1 MEYRTVLVFEM
12 RSLLTTFSM
21 TLKAYPITRYKGNPK
36 LLLQNMRFAEEIGL
50 DEYWKRRGARLLI
63 TSVRS
68 IGDSAQFFTPA
79 MPAMLK
85 TGIERGIIGS
95 EYICNLHSKTEE
107 TEDLETTK
115 NAIQKD
121 CADDDYTNAE
131 KLEMLTSSLISSVGV
146 RSCVRF
152 YCVAEEVGAAS
163 LLEYYSGLLSIH
175 WDDLTPQDFE
185 HMSGPLLFKMLKSK
199 TKYPL
204 QAAVH
209 LQKEDVVFLCLV
221 ESDAK
226 RRKYRTGKCSRIR
239 RKIAEL
245 TKAITKFADTYFNP
259 HGKPTGDALIA
270 TLTRKDRELNDPV
283 PQCEMVTFLKGD
295 EIPPLDIHMYEPENV
310 DLTYDIYGVSVQML

>member
-1 MEYRTVLVFEM
+1 
-12 RSLLTTFSM
+12 
-21 TLKAYPITRYKGNPK
+21 
-36 LLLQNMRFAEEIGL
+36 
-50 DEYWKRRGARLLI
+50 
-63 TSVRS
+63 
-68 IGDSAQFFTPA
+68 
-79 MPAMLK
+79 
-85 TGIERGIIGS
+85 
-95 EYICNLHSKTEE
+95 
-107 TEDLETTK
+107 
-115 NAIQKD
+115 
-121 CADDDYTNAE
+121 
-131 KLEMLTSSLISSVGV
+131 MLTSSLISSVGM

-152 YCVAEEVGAAS
+152 YCVAEEVGATS

-204 QAAVH
+204 QAAVR

-221 ESDAK
+221 ENEA
-226 RRKYRTGKCSRIR
+226 
-239 RKIAEL
+239 KIAEL